1 MTWWRKG
8 CLNSVGLAGA
18 VLLGTGAVM
27 VVRLLTDFPEPVR
40 IVWDRIRNDPK
51 VREELGESL
60 WYNPFWTG
68 SVRDT
73 EANVKLA
80 VYGTGWRSGIGYGTL
95 VRDPATQEWEVYLLR
110 FLNGIYV
117 LK

>member
-80 VYGTGWRSGIGYGTL
+80 VYG
-95 VRDPATQEWEVYLLR
+95 EE
-110 FLNGIYV
+110 
-117 LK
+117 